1 MYDIDNILANSGFGE
16 SVSLGGKSSTK
27 IEMDIEPDHQ
37 AYAECYAYALRDE
50 VMMENEKLTMHIEVA
65 KIRATGEDLKEMSGQ
80 IKDKVKEGQRKI
92 KRILL
97 ALYDKVIRFFTETVR
112 YFFSNE
118 KKIGK
123 TLATI
128 KAALK
133 KSPKDGEGTAQ
144 IVKVEELAK
153 LDEEYGVS
161 ESYKGYGEL
170 SNEKDMKKG
179 FETARKR
186 QDDIQKQ
193 FEKGH
198 INEDYVTEKVKYH
211 EEKIASS
218 RSKKLEVYHKSM
230 KKYFSK
236 LASTM
241 KKENEE
247 IKKKA
252 TSVLN
257 DTNNGESSDGIRQ
270 EIKERLKTLS
280 DSTLNSTKDLIN
292 TLTSENYTALDIAL
306 GCILLLK
313 KSNDDET
320 TIREKC
326 EEFVNTQKDSIKEFK
341 TIQERMNEIFND
353 KTSVSYKDGY
363 EILSKALEYTS
374 EFLDGKRSGGT
385 SMKVVNRKIRG
396 FVNAKR
402 SLGEKIND
410 NNDEK
415 VGKELQK
422 ERITII
428 YCIKYMNA
436 FKDKQEKEI
445 GLNLYLAKKLLEDFA
460 KVSK

>member
-16 SVSLGGKSSTK
+16 SVSLGVKSNSTK
-27 IEMDIEPDHQ
+27 IEADIEPDHQ

-50 VMMENEKLTMHIEVA
+50 VMMENEKLAMHIEVA
-65 KIRATGEDLKEMSGQ
+65 KIRAAGEDLKEMTGQ

-170 SNEKDMKKG
+170 SKEKDMKKG
-179 FETARKR
+179 FDTARKR

-218 RSKKLEVYHKSM
+218 RSKELEIYHKSM

-257 DTNNGESSDGIRQ
+257 NTNGETSDGISQ
-270 EIKERLKTLS
+270 EIKDRI
-280 DSTLNSTKDLIN
+280 KDLSERTGNSLENMIK
-292 TLTSENYTALDIAL
+292 TLTSENYTALDISL

-363 EILSKALEYTS
+363 EILSKALEYTRD
-374 EFLDGKRSGGT
+374 FLDGKRSGGT

>member
-16 SVSLGGKSSTK
+16 SVSLGVKSSTK
-27 IEMDIEPDHQ
+27 VEMDAEPDQQ

-50 VMMENEKLTMHIEVA
+50 VMMENEKLAMHIEVA
-65 KIRATGEDLKEMSGQ
+65 KIRSAGEDLKEMTGQ
-80 IKDKVKEGQRKI
+80 IKDKVREGQNKI

-123 TLATI
+123 TLSLI

-144 IVKVEELAK
+144 IVKVDELAK

-170 SNEKDMKKG
+170 SNEKELKKG
-179 FETARKR
+179 FDTARER
-186 QDDIQKQ
+186 QKSVQELI
-193 FEKGH
+193 EKGH
-198 INEDYVTEKVKYH
+198 VKKDYVTEKIKYH
-211 EEKIASS
+211 EGKIASS
-218 RSKKLEVYHKSM
+218 KPIDLQIYHKSM

-257 DTNNGESSDGIRQ
+257 NTNGETSDGMSQ
-270 EIKERLKTLS
+270 EIKDKLKSLTERS
-280 DSTLNSTKDLIN
+280 SESVKDLVN

-306 GCILLLK
+306 GIILLLK

-326 EEFVNTQKDSIKEFK
+326 EEFVNTQKDTIKEFK

-363 EILSKALEYTS
+363 EILSEALGYTRD
-374 EFLDGKRSGGT
+374 FLDGKRSGGT
-385 SMKVVNRKIRG
+385 SMKIVNRKIRG

-402 SLGEKIND
+402 SLGEKIDAND
-410 NNDEK
+410 DEK

>member
-16 SVSLGGKSSTK
+16 SVSLGGKSSAK

-65 KIRATGEDLKEMSGQ
+65 KIRAAGEDLKEMTGQ

-123 TLATI
+123 MLALI

-170 SNEKDMKKG
+170 SKEKDIRKG
-179 FETARKR
+179 FDTARKR
-186 QDDIQKQ
+186 QDEIQKQ

-198 INEDYVTEKVKYH
+198 IKEDYVTEKVKYH

-218 RSKKLEVYHKSM
+218 KSKDMEIYHKSM

-252 TSVLN
+252 ASVLN
-257 DTNNGESSDGIRQ
+257 NTNGETSDGMSQ
-270 EIKERLKTLS
+270 EIKDRI
-280 DSTLNSTKDLIN
+280 KDLSERTGNSLENMIN
-292 TLTSENYTALDIAL
+292 ILTSENYTALDIAL

-313 KSNDDET
+313 KSKDDET

-385 SMKVVNRKIRG
+385 SMKMVNRKIRG
-396 FVNAKR
+396 FINAKR
-402 SLGEKIND
+402 SLGEKID
-410 NNDEK
+410 ANNDEK